1 MPANDYCHQ
10 CMVPAGV
17 RGCLHRVEP
26 RDRSRRVF
34 CNNEHISIE
43 WVNPGACPLCACFE
57 RIEEL
62 ESALRAAADS
72 LGTLAV
78 ASRQNGFED
87 LIDVRGYAN
96 SRWTVACELLPETK
110 CRCSRCGCL
119 PTRHRRDDEELREC
133 LDCECAEYES

>member
-1 MPANDYCHQ
+1 MAVDI
-10 CMVPAGV
+10 AW
-17 RGCLHRVEP
+17 EP

-34 CNNEHISIE
+34 CNNEHIGIE
-43 WVNPGACPLCACFE
+43 WTNPGCCPLCACFD

-78 ASRQNGFED
+78 ASSQNGFHD

-96 SRWTVACELLPETK
+96 SRQIVAREILPEV
-110 CRCSRCGCL
+110 
-119 PTRHRRDDEELREC
+119 EE
-133 LDCECAEYES
+133 DA